1 MDDVTRGYPLFSG
14 CYLLTIMSSSQR
26 LPLWLHS
33 ALSSETHI
41 TTVLSYLSERESKRV
56 VARNASQMRVLDQ
69 SDSSRQFPLVLLGRR
84 NRDAPPSHIGHY
96 AITAGSQVPHLD
108 LNRYMDVTPY
118 DRTRVVVYD
127 GSLGVE
133 NELQGRYLNASWVLE
148 RQGGK
153 WWIATQAPV
162 KRSVHTFLSALM
174 QPIIS
179 LPYSAA
185 CQSRVRTV
193 VQLTRN
199 FEDGRKK
206 ADAYFPSEVG
216 QSMVISPNDGQ
227 PGIPLKVTL
236 RALRTIEEAH
246 CIESTVSVFPMVNPS
261 PQDDNR
267 STNASCGDNLS
278 VEEDKAVTFKHLLYL
293 SWPDHGIPEDHQS
306 ILSFI
311 RLVEQTNRNSSESQ
325 IASGPVPQEID
336 SDPPIMVGCSAG
348 IGRTGSFIA
357 ITSLLRSYEFLPP
370 AVKPTP
376 SSVLPSS
383 PLGPLPEQLQVDRV
397 AQEIDS
403 LREQRPGMV
412 QRPEQ
417 VDLVYEVLAG
427 ALGLQQS

>member
-1 MDDVTRGYPLFSG
+1 
-14 CYLLTIMSSSQR
+14 MSL

-33 ALSSETHI
+33 ALSSERHI
-41 TTVLSYLSERESKRV
+41 TAVLGVLSEREYKRD
-56 VARNASQMRVLDQ
+56 VARNASRMHILDQ
-69 SDSSRQFPLVLLGRR
+69 SDSRSHPLILGRR
-84 NRDAPPSHIGHY
+84 NRDAPPSHISHY

-108 LNRYMDVTPY
+108 LNRYMDIIPY

-133 NELQGRYLNASWVLE
+133 NGLQGSYLNASWVLE
-148 RQGGK
+148 RQGEK

-162 KRSVHTFLSALM
+162 KRSAHTFLSALM
-174 QPIIS
+174 QPIIGP
-179 LPYSAA
+179 PYSAT
-185 CQSRVRTV
+185 CRSRVRTV

-199 FEDGRKK
+199 FEGGRRK

-216 QSMVISPNDGQ
+216 QSMVFLPDDGQ

-236 RALRTIEEAH
+236 RALKTIEEAH
-246 CIESTVSVFPMVNPS
+246 CIESTVSILPMVNPS
-261 PQDDNR
+261 PQNDNR
-267 STNASCGDNLS
+267 STNASCSDSFS
-278 VEEDKAVTFKHLLYL
+278 VEEDKIVTFKHLLYL
-293 SWPDHGIPEDHQS
+293 SWPDHGIPDDHQS

-311 RLVEQTNRNSSESQ
+311 RLVEQTNKGSSRSQ
-325 IASGPVPQEID
+325 IASSGPEID

-357 ITSLLRSYEFLPP
+357 ITSLLRSYGFLSP

-417 VDLVYEVLAG
+417 VVLVYEVLSG
-427 ALGLQQS
+427 ALGSQS